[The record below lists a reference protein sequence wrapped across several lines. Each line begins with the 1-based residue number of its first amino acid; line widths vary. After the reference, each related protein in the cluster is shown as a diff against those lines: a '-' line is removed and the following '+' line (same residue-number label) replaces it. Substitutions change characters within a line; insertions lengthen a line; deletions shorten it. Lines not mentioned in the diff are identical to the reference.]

1 LPSTA
6 GPGLEPGGDPGRDPG
21 LESGPDGICHCHWSV
36 YSCC

>member
-21 LESGPDGICHCHWSV
+21 LEPGLDGICHCHWSV